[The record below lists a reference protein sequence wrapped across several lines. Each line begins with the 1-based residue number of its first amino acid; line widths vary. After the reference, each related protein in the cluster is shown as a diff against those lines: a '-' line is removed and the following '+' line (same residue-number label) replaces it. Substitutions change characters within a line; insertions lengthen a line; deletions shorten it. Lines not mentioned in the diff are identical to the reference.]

1 FAGTGFSSGAT
12 LQGRN
17 SGNTADSAL
26 PTTAS
31 STATTTTYYAS
42 AKKAL
47 NGVTRYSAVRSV
59 SVVTVANPTIGTIT
73 APTSVFASAAFTA
86 SWSGTNVTNYKIKSN
101 NAASGIATT
110 DVNLGTAVSRAIT
123 PTAAGS
129 FTYTITATNSV
140 GKTTTKTFVV
150 SVQADP

>member
-1 FAGTGFSSGAT
+1 SATLTFAGTGFSAGAT

-47 NGVTRYSAVRSV
+47 NGVTRYSNARSV
-59 SVVTVANPTIGTIT
+59 TVTVVNAPTIGTIT
-73 APTSVFASAAFTA
+73 APTTVFANAAFTV
-86 SWSGTNVTNYKIKSN
+86 SWNGTNVTNYKIKSN
-101 NAASGIATT
+101 NAASGIAIT
-110 DVNLGTAVSRAIT
+110 DVALGTAVSRAIT

-129 FTYTITATNSV
+129 YTYTITATNAANVS
-140 GKTTTKTFVV
+140 TTKTF
-150 SVQADP
+150 